1 MTLRETLKK
10 IWQIEL
16 RTDRL
21 VVESGSVRVWTGRET
36 ALLLALLCLLA
47 ALGPVSAFSAP
58 AWKAALK
65 EQSDPAKLESL
76 GKRGANPR
84 VNRIVYCLH
93 EATTQGTP
101 AAEALDWAFA
111 ENGTTG
117 LVAVLTKEI
126 QLLNYAHAVEWGL
139 LTRENL
145 EKLKRGNAPI
155 ITKGRYKGEATDV
168 DHIVPIS
175 LAPEAGNSLANLE
188 LRPSSVN
195 RSKGA
200 SVGLREMNYA
210 ARLREAGV
218 IDSGTLLAV
227 RWAFVRGSV
236 LSWVAL
242 AGVILLAWFGRRSRR
257 KPGGALLHGVLF
269 GLLRGMLRR
278 R

>member
-1 MTLRETLKK
+1 MILVEILKK
-10 IWQIEL
+10 FRQFEL
-16 RTDRL
+16 TTSRL
-21 VVESGSVRVWTGRET
+21 VVESDSVRVATWGSSS
-36 ALLLALLCLLA
+36 LLVGLICLLMAVGPSA
-47 ALGPVSAFSAP
+47 ALSAP
-58 AWKAALK
+58 AWQAALK

-93 EATTQGTP
+93 EATTQGTS
-101 AAEALDWAFA
+101 AAAALDWAFA

-139 LTRENL
+139 LTTENL
-145 EKLKRGNAPI
+145 ERLKRGNAPV
-155 ITKGRYKGEATDV
+155 ITKGRHEGQTTDV

-175 LAPEAGNSLANLE
+175 LAQEAGNSLANLE

-200 SVGLREMNYA
+200 SVGFREMNYA
-210 ARLREAGV
+210 ARLREAGI

-242 AGVILLAWFGRRSRR
+242 AGAILLAWFGRRARR
-257 KPGGALLHGVLF
+257 RPGGALLHGVLF